1 MMAWNRHAIEQT
13 QLGKRVASMA
23 RDAQSLISTQKNNST
38 MSVSMSGWSDSVSVA
53 RISRSCNLNVF
64 CDPMIPV
71 CGKLHAIDATR

>member
-1 MMAWNRHAIEQT
+1 MAWNRRANKQT
-13 QLGKRVASMA
+13 QLGKHVDGAGRPKFHFHT
-23 RDAQSLISTQKNNST
+23 DNNST

-53 RISRSCNLNVF
+53 RIRRSCNLNVF